1 MAKGKKDD
9 AKKPTITAVST
20 SLASKMDHRE
30 RQAAKDRAVSVDQ
43 DGWKPRKTVT
53 EKDRCGACGHPS
65 AVIRQG
71 GSLCTRCQGEP
82 ARARGRQDT
91 REAKKNQPN
100 ARPAQKTGR
109 PASPLAAALTPAA
122 GIAAA
127 IANIVAPFVA

>member
-30 RQAAKDRAVSVDQ
+30 
-43 DGWKPRKTVT
+43 
-53 EKDRCGACGHPS
+53 
-65 AVIRQG
+65 
-71 GSLCTRCQGEP
+71 
-82 ARARGRQDT
+82 RQDT